1 MKKQLDYKFAVSEL
15 SIKYKSKVPIKE
27 RATLAGSDSM
37 AKSFFSYWDKDTIE
51 LHEDVYAMMLN
62 TNMKAMGLICVGSGS
77 STQSMVD
84 IRRVA
89 QAALLVN
96 ANAVA
101 LCHNH
106 PSGNLKPSMDDRNI
120 TKKADDA
127 LRCLGIKLI
136 DHIILSPDGDY
147 YSFADEGLL

>member
-1 MKKQLDYKFAVSEL
+1 MKKRLEYKFSVSEL

-27 RATLAGSDSM
+27 RATLVDSDSM
-37 AKSFFSYWDKDTIE
+37 AKSFFSYWDKDSIE
-51 LHEDVYAMMLN
+51 LHEEVYAMMLN
-62 TNMKAMGLICVGSGS
+62 NNMKALGLICVGSGS

-96 ANAVA
+96 ATAVA

-106 PSGNLKPSMDDRNI
+106 PSGNTKPSMPDRSI
-120 TKKADDA
+120 TKDTADA
-127 LRCLGIKLI
+127 LRCLGIRLI
-136 DHIILSPDGDY
+136 DHLILSPEGDY
-147 YSFADEGLL
+147 YSFADEGEL